1 MQTALFVMSL
11 IVSGL
16 IGWFTAI
23 IMMAP
28 SMAEKNRKILGKDED
43 ED

>member
-11 IVSGL
+11 IISGL

-28 SMAEKNRKILGKDED
+28 DMAEKNRKILGKDEN